1 MIQLAFAS
9 AFTAVACLMA
19 CAAALQRA
27 AGGLELALMVA
38 LSVAV
43 VLAVH
48 LLPALLTNQK
58 RVIVW
63 PVWALAFAC
72 ALWSHATFFA
82 GSVESAARARFE
94 ASGEAAALAQKRADI
109 ESELATIKARP
120 IAQIARQIAY
130 TQSPEMLNA
139 LRIELREAERAQALR
154 ESLRDSGSHAN
165 SHGESRVTTPVTPP
179 LLPVTFDPLTQ
190 ALASVLAV
198 PAQAIIFIV
207 SVATSALIE
216 LAGMLLWSAALKPAA
231 STPRAA
237 FAVVPAAPQIQPQ
250 NEPQPAEPVE
260 DLDQPDELANL
271 RAAVAD
277 GRCPPTVSGI
287 RLFVGCS
294 QTKAAQ
300 LRKQLAS

>member
-1 MIQLAFAS
+1 MIQIAIAFS
-9 AFTAVACLMA
+9 FSAVAALMA
-19 CAAALQRA
+19 VAAALQRA
-27 AGGLELALMVA
+27 AGGLELALMAA
-38 LSVAV
+38 LGVAV

-48 LLPALLTNQK
+48 LLPALLRNQK
-58 RVIVW
+58 RAIVW
-63 PVWALAFAC
+63 PVWSLAFAC
-72 ALWSHATFFA
+72 ALWSHATFF
-82 GSVESAARARFE
+82 SSSINDAARARFE
-94 ASGEAAALAQKRADI
+94 VSGEAAALAQKRADI

-120 IAQIARQIAY
+120 ISQIARQIALSK
-130 TQSPEMLNA
+130 SPEMVEA

-154 ESLRDSGSHAN
+154 ESLRDSLSHAN
-165 SHGESRVTTPVTPP
+165 SHGESRVTPS

-190 ALASVLAV
+190 AFASVLGV
-198 PAQAIIFIV
+198 PAQTIILTV
-207 SVATSALIE
+207 SVATAALIE
-216 LAGMLLWSAALKPAA
+216 LAGMLLWSAALKPSAIA
-231 STPRAA
+231 PRAA
-237 FAVVPAAPQIQPQ
+237 FAVVPPSPQIQPQ

-294 QTKAAQ
+294 QNKAAQ